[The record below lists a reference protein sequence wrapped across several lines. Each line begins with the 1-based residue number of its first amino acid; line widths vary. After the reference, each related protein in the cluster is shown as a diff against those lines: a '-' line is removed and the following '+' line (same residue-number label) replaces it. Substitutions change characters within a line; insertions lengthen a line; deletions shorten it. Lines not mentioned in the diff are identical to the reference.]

1 MKKQLIKLF
10 CLSLIIFSSLGLSV
24 QVSAQEQ
31 GSNNQSLA
39 ETIGGP
45 AEAMQGS
52 AGLSDVTIGVIV
64 AAVVR
69 AALGLLG
76 IIFLIIIIFAGY
88 RWMTASGNEE
98 AIKKAQDAIKR
109 AIIGLVIV
117 ILAYAITAF
126 IFNQLPFDGFGG
138 GNSSTIGG

>member
-10 CLSLIIFSSLGLSV
+10 CLSLVIFSSLNVSV
-24 QVSAQEQ
+24 QVSAQ
-31 GSNNQSLA
+31 SASSSNQSLA

-45 AEAMQGS
+45 AETMQGS

-64 AAVVR
+64 AAVVK

-109 AIIGLVIV
+109 GIIGLVIV

-126 IFNQLPFDGFGG
+126 IFNQLPFDGFGS
-138 GNSSTIGG
+138 GNSSTVGG

>member
-10 CLSLIIFSSLGLSV
+10 YLSLIIFSGLNIGA
-24 QVSAQEQ
+24 QAFAQSA
-31 GSNNQSLA
+31 SSSSQSLVD
-39 ETIGGP
+39 TMNSP
-45 AEAMQGS
+45 AEKMQNS
-52 AGLSDVTIGVIV
+52 AGLSDITIGTIV
-64 AAVVR
+64 ATIIR

-98 AIKKAQDAIKR
+98 SVQKAQDAIKR
-109 AIIGLVIV
+109 AIIGLIVV

-126 IFNQLPFDGFGG
+126 IFNQLPFDGFGS
-138 GNSSTIGG
+138 GNSGTVGG